1 MPRSIENTLK
11 KQARVEELHKK
22 QPDLTMNQVGK
33 IVRQEF
39 GTQLA
44 FPKLKEIWEKI
55 GGKIEMRGRRAQAA
69 SAGGPNRRKP
79 GRRKAD
85 KVAAK
90 VQRTLG
96 SLPQHVVVVR
106 GDHGPETHEFNS
118 REDATE
124 FTRKQIES
132 GVATSAIAYYQ
143 RQPMAVQIG
152 I

>member
-11 KQARVEELHKK
+11 KQARVEEIHKK
-22 QPDLTMNQVGK
+22 QPELTMNQVGK
-33 IVRQEF
+33 IVRKEF

-44 FPKLKEIWEKI
+44 FPKLKEVWEKI
-55 GGKIEMRGRRAQAA
+55 GGKIEMRGRRAQAQA
-69 SAGGPNRRKP
+69 AGGQGRRKA

-106 GDHGPETHEFNS
+106 GSHGPETHEFGT
-118 REDATE
+118 REEATE

-143 RQPMAVQIG
+143 RQPLAVQIG

>member
-11 KQARVEELHKK
+11 KQARVEEIHKK
-22 QPDLTMNQVGK
+22 QPELTMNQVGK
-33 IVRQEF
+33 IVRKEF

-55 GGKIEMRGRRAQAA
+55 GGKIEMRGRRAQAQA
-69 SAGGPNRRKP
+69 AGGKGRRKP

-106 GDHGPETHEFNS
+106 GAHGPETHEFTT
-118 REDATE
+118 REEATE

-143 RQPMAVQIG
+143 RQPLAVQIG